1 MKLIMKLTLTLLI
14 LFSQSQFSRA
24 GDQDDSS
31 IWLYNIDQAK
41 AEAVKENKLILI
53 SFSGSDWC
61 APCIRLEKNLF
72 ATDQFADF
80 AKNNLILLK
89 LDFPAQKKNKLPEE
103 QLHHNEA
110 LADQYNKKGAFPLV
124 LLIDAE
130 GEVKGY
136 MEHPKSTTEDYI
148 SSINTIVTKK

>member
-41 AEAVKENKLILI
+41 AEAIKENKLILI

-72 ATDQFADF
+72 ATD
-80 AKNNLILLK
+80 
-89 LDFPAQKKNKLPEE
+89 
-103 QLHHNEA
+103 
-110 LADQYNKKGAFPLV
+110 
-124 LLIDAE
+124 
-130 GEVKGY
+130 
-136 MEHPKSTTEDYI
+136 
-148 SSINTIVTKK
+148 